1 MDNILLMNRNDAL
14 DLISQKLKN
23 KNLIKHCLAAEACLK
38 ELARHFGENEDYWG
52 LAGLLHDIDYE
63 ETLND
68 PSRHGIL
75 GGEFLGKQ
83 GVAPEIVYAIKAH
96 AGHLAPKS
104 RLDWALFAT
113 DPLTGLIVASTLMH
127 PDKKLASL
135 DTDFVMRR
143 FKEKRFA
150 AGANREQ
157 ILTCK
162 NLGFEL
168 EQFIEICLRGMK
180 SISNDL
186 NL

>member
-1 MDNILLMNRNDAL
+1 MTRNDAL
-14 DLISQKLKN
+14 NLVTEKLKN
-23 KNLIKHCLAAEACLK
+23 KNLVKHCLAAEACLRA
-38 ELARHFGENEDYWG
+38 LARHFGEDEDKWG

-68 PSRHGIL
+68 PSHHGII
-75 GGEFLGKQ
+75 GGELLEKK
-83 GVAPEIVYAIKAH
+83 GVEPEIIYAIKVH
-96 AGHLAPKS
+96 AGHLTPQS

-113 DPLTGLIVASTLMH
+113 DPLTGLIVASALMH
-127 PDKKLASL
+127 PDKKLSAL
-135 DTDFVMRR
+135 DTNFVLRR

-162 NLGFEL
+162 NLGLEL
-168 EQFIEICLRGMK
+168 EEFVGICLDGMK

-186 NL
+186 GL